1 MVKTTI
7 LLVRSAHVGYDGV
20 ATAVVTKGR
29 LFRWSGGVGWWLDDM
44 SAKRNEL
51 MRIAAVS

>member
-29 LFRWSGGVGWWLDDM
+29 LFRWSGGVGWWLDYM
-44 SAKRNEL
+44 SEKMNEL
-51 MRIAAVS
+51 MIIAAVS